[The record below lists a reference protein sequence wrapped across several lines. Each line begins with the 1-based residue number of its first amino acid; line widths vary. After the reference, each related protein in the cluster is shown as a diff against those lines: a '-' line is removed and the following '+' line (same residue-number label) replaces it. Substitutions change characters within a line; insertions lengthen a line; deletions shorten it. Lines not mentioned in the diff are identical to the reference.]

1 MVQKPPRSSLV
12 SSHRK
17 PVLLCPARLF
27 NYVVFLPVSPC
38 YFSSPQ
44 STVLSTSRERKG
56 RRKRKITPNNNNT
69 YTAQLQSR
77 KRSAS
82 IQKAK
87 KKTTSSRVQ
96 MSQAKEEKHKRKTE
110 KTRDVERRK
119 RHFYQSARKLKDNTL
134 QMKETRILCRLSTCA
149 PTLRSWRMF
158 RYTHGD
164 QREGKQKKKK
174 KEAASVKTVNDL
186 KRNAC
191 EAHNLPE
198 FLLCYNKKEKRTNTK
213 PK

>member
-1 MVQKPPRSSLV
+1 
-12 SSHRK
+12 
-17 PVLLCPARLF
+17 
-27 NYVVFLPVSPC
+27 
-38 YFSSPQ
+38 
-44 STVLSTSRERKG
+44 
-56 RRKRKITPNNNNT
+56 
-69 YTAQLQSR
+69 
-77 KRSAS
+77 
-82 IQKAK
+82 
-87 KKTTSSRVQ
+87 

-134 QMKETRILCRLSTCA
+134 QMKETRILCRLGTCA